1 MYRYDCDNT
10 IIWYTPYADNIYNIA
25 VGNNIIDLKENSI
38 IISQCVLK
46 KFTSYTITEPVLNLK
61 V

>member
-1 MYRYDCDNT
+1 MYRYDYNT
-10 IIWYTPYADNIYNIA
+10 IIRYTPYADYIYNIA
-25 VGNNIIDLKENSI
+25 VGNNIIDSKENSI

-46 KFTSYTITEPVLNLK
+46 KFTSYTITELVLNLK